1 MKYLLKSYLTPKS
14 KFHQGVFVMMNSIL
28 TRAVFF
34 ILLGMLG
41 IVVYQTLCKNDDIN
55 SREERLTFATL
66 SLSMKKD
73 TTTPSPLISLLTT
86 YLDRSLLSS
95 GKRPFYGAARA
106 CEERNQVPKRLH
118 MEEMGS

>member
-55 SREERLTFATL
+55 SREERHYYTFSSHLPPHHLPRQITPQFW
-66 SLSMKKD
+66 KK
-73 TTTPSPLISLLTT
+73 TFLW
-86 YLDRSLLSS
+86 SS
-95 GKRPFYGAARA
+95 
-106 CEERNQVPKRLH
+106 
-118 MEEMGS
+118 